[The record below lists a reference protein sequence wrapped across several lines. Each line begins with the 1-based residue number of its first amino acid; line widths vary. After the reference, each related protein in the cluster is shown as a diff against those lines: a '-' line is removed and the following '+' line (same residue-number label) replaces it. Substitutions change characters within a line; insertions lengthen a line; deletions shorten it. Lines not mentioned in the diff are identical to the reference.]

1 MSRSDLTY
9 ALVQKMPQV
18 ARSWRHLTDEA
29 LAQFRVSASAGWCL
43 VHLARL
49 GPDVRQSDLAEQ
61 LGITQPSLVR
71 TLDQLAASGLIQRL
85 PHPTDKRSN
94 RVQFTPEGSDLA
106 ARIKA
111 RLNDL
116 TRDLFDG
123 LPDTAVEITGNVME
137 LIERRIAER
146 RKLP

>member
-9 ALVQKMPQV
+9 SLVQKMPQV

-29 LAQFRVSASAGWCL
+29 LAQFGVSASAGWCL

-49 GPDVRQSDLAEQ
+49 GPDVRQADLAEQ

-71 TLDQLAASGLIQRL
+71 TLDQLATMGLIERL
-85 PHPTDKRSN
+85 PHPKDKRSN
-94 RVQFTPEGSDLA
+94 HVQFTPAGSNLA
-106 ARIKA
+106 ARIEA
-111 RLNDL
+111 RLDGL
-116 TRDLFDG
+116 TRELFDD
-123 LPDTAVEITGNVME
+123 LPDTAVEITVNVME
-137 LIERRIAER
+137 LIGRRIAER